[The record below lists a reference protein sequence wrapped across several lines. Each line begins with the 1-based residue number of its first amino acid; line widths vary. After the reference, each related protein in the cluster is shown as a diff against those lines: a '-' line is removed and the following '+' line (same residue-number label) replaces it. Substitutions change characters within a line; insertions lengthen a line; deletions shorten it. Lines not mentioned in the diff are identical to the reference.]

1 MKRIA
6 IGLATGA
13 LGIFLLAPCVK
24 AQSWQDMQND
34 QAGIERGYDQL
45 HHDRQELRNDLRN
58 GNYEAAEHE
67 QAEMNRR
74 RAAIG
79 ERQEDLNNDIANQ
92 YYGDKDDGYGND
104 HHYWRP
110 YHHHHH
116 HDVDDED

>member
-13 LGIFLLAPCVK
+13 LGIFLLAPCVR

-34 QAGIERGYDQL
+34 REAIENGQEQL

-58 GNYEAAEHE
+58 GDYGAAAHE
-67 QAEMNRR
+67 RAEMNRR

-79 ERQEDLNNDIANQ
+79 ETQEDLNNHVANQ
-92 YYGDKDDGYGND
+92 YYSDEDNGYG
-104 HHYWRP
+104 HHHWR
-110 YHHHHH
+110 HHHHH
-116 HDVDDED
+116 HDQDDDE

>member
-13 LGIFLLAPCVK
+13 LGIFLLAPGVK

-34 QAGIERGYDQL
+34 KEAIEQGHEQL
-45 HHDRQELRNDLRN
+45 RHDRHELRNDLRN
-58 GNYEAAEHE
+58 GDYGAAAHE

-74 RAAIG
+74 RAAIS

-92 YYGDKDDGYGND
+92 NYSDEDNGYGNG
-104 HHYWRP
+104 HYHWRH
-110 YHHHHH
+110 YRHHH
-116 HDVDDED
+116 HDEDDDD